1 MTANTPIYGFTYPC
15 PGEVVDPAAF
25 ALLAGQIDTKL
36 NDVNNDWI
44 LDLNRYNVDISSS
57 ANQTITNGVDTVL
70 TTPQYTFPIS
80 GVWIVSAQVFNQ
92 STPVTLN
99 SMRARLRIN
108 ATARFGMTTNPEAFA
123 IGYPQPT
130 VPMVAVAGDVA
141 SITFFYNGSGT
152 MDVNANL
159 QAKLLCR
166 IA

>member
-36 NDVNNDWI
+36 NDVNNDWL
-44 LDLNRYNVDISSS
+44 LDLTRYNTDISMVGV
-57 ANQTITNGVDTVL
+57 QTITNGVDTVL
-70 TTPQYTFPIS
+70 TSPQYTFPIS
-80 GVWIVSAQVFNQ
+80 GVWVVSAQVFKQ
-92 STPVTLN
+92 SSPVTLN
-99 SMRARLRIN
+99 MMRARLRIN
-108 ATARFGMTTNPEAFA
+108 ATARFGMTTNTEGGTAP
-123 IGYPQPT
+123 PPDPS

-141 SITFFYNGSGT
+141 SITFLYNGSGT